1 MGWQP
6 IETAPKDGTLVL
18 VFYREGGMALRR
30 VQKSGHT
37 VDVLGRH
44 SGYATHWMPLPD
56 PPVSSQREPE
66 GSGGEIRRQERE
78 REGRIEGAIRL
89 SERARIVAWLRTFAP
104 IAEGRDVGAL
114 VDAIERG
121 EHWRETL

>member
-1 MGWQP
+1 MNDWRQHLVDSVWKRRAEAAEAKLAAGTRGKRADCA
-6 IETAPKDGTLVL
+6 EDGMID
-18 VFYREGGMALRR
+18 E
-30 VQKSGHT
+30 
-37 VDVLGRH
+37 D
-44 SGYATHWMPLPD
+44 
-56 PPVSSQREPE
+56 
-66 GSGGEIRRQERE
+66 RRQERE